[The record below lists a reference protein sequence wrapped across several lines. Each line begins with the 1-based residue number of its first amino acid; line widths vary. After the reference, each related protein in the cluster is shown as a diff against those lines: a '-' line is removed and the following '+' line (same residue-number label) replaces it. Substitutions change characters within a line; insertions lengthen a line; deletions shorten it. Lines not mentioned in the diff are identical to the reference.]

1 MVYLFGAY
9 RLDPLLPLLLRDGET
24 VAVPLRALAGLVLL
38 VQRRHT
44 AVSKRELMEALWP
57 DSFVEEGSLAQLIST
72 LRKVLSADFPDG
84 SPIQTIPKLGYR
96 FVAQVQEVQDSTIS
110 AEPNVSAV
118 PATSLDSFA
127 AMSTLLPEEPLEG
140 VVQRYAPYTPDTCSP
155 LAVHPDST
163 DTASSLP
170 RAWQTSRVTAVA
182 MLLLVSALTAA
193 AMYRLH
199 RARHFAAGGIR
210 AAVAVLPFQDLS
222 GAPDSAWISVAAQ
235 EMLSTDLRLSRGFR
249 VLASEEVNRAMD
261 EIHPGTLDL
270 GAATLRRLGA
280 DLRCD
285 HAVLGAYL
293 QKSGHIRLDIRVV
306 NLQTGTTEQEN
317 TFDVLESGLLP
328 MLAEVSSRT
337 ATVLGV
343 APDGNESARALA
355 AEMDP
360 AAYKLFAEGVA
371 RNRVYDF
378 KGAIDLLQQSI
389 AMAPDFPMAHEE
401 LSKVW
406 SERGQEKQAVAEAER
421 ALQLSMRLPREQQ
434 LSIQGRVQSA
444 RHQFSEAAETY
455 RTLFSFFPDN
465 LEYGRLLIQSLS
477 NAGRSELA
485 LAESQKLLASS
496 ITAASDPLL
505 LSVIADMYSTLGN
518 WPASLEWSRRGA
530 DESTRR
536 GATIL
541 YERLL
546 TTESQANLHL
556 DQYAAAEAQTHEAL
570 ALARQ
575 YHDIS
580 GELRALNRLGEIAT
594 EQKHW
599 VPAESALLAAVELE
613 RTYDQAQRETHTLLT
628 LSRLNQSRGDLPR
641 AYAFAK
647 VAMRLAQKLGIADA
661 TTEARL
667 QMAIVNGAI
676 GNRPAAITQLAEVQ
690 MEARQIHD
698 AYLLQQAQRA
708 LDDLKG
714 GKSVVRRLR

>member
-1 MVYLFGAY
+1 M
-9 RLDPLLPLLLRDGET
+9 
-24 VAVPLRALAGLVLL
+24 
-38 VQRRHT
+38 
-44 AVSKRELMEALWP
+44 
-57 DSFVEEGSLAQLIST
+57 
-72 LRKVLSADFPDG
+72 
-84 SPIQTIPKLGYR
+84 
-96 FVAQVQEVQDSTIS
+96 
-110 AEPNVSAV
+110 
-118 PATSLDSFA
+118 
-127 AMSTLLPEEPLEG
+127 
-140 VVQRYAPYTPDTCSP
+140 
-155 LAVHPDST
+155 
-163 DTASSLP
+163 
-170 RAWQTSRVTAVA
+170 
-182 MLLLVSALTAA
+182 
-193 AMYRLH
+193 
-199 RARHFAAGGIR
+199 
-210 AAVAVLPFQDLS
+210 
-222 GAPDSAWISVAAQ
+222 
-235 EMLSTDLRLSRGFR
+235 
-249 VLASEEVNRAMD
+249 
-261 EIHPGTLDL
+261 
-270 GAATLRRLGA
+270 
-280 DLRCD
+280 
-285 HAVLGAYL
+285 
-293 QKSGHIRLDIRVV
+293 
-306 NLQTGTTEQEN
+306 
-317 TFDVLESGLLP
+317 
-328 MLAEVSSRT
+328 
-337 ATVLGV
+337 
-343 APDGNESARALA
+343 
-355 AEMDP
+355 
-360 AAYKLFAEGVA
+360 
-371 RNRVYDF
+371 
-378 KGAIDLLQQSI
+378 
-389 AMAPDFPMAHEE
+389 
-401 LSKVW
+401 
-406 SERGQEKQAVAEAER
+406 
-421 ALQLSMRLPREQQ
+421 
-434 LSIQGRVQSA
+434 QSA

-541 YERLL
+541 YERLQN
-546 TTESQANLHL
+546 TESQANLHL

-714 GKSVVRRLR
+714 SKSVVRRLR